1 LAYTAVTGSFIAP
14 FAIYNLL
21 LSMNVI
27 RARMATGTSLGD
39 RSATPASSS
48 SKNSATSLEID
59 DIGDSPKA
67 SSSAGDP
74 LLVSCRIQANF
85 LENVPLALT
94 LAAVVELNGGNR
106 KALAYVL
113 SGLLVARVSHAFG
126 LGNRVM
132 RARQVGY
139 FGSLAVIV
147 SLGNWGAWLCKG
159 YWGF

>member
-1 LAYTAVTGSFIAP
+1 MTGSFIAP
-14 FAIYNLL
+14 FAIYNML
-21 LSMNVI
+21 LSLNVI
-27 RARMATGTSLGD
+27 RARMATSTSLGD

>member
-1 LAYTAVTGSFIAP
+1 
-14 FAIYNLL
+14 
-21 LSMNVI
+21 
-27 RARMATGTSLGD
+27 MATSTSLGD

-48 SKNSATSLEID
+48 SNNSATSLEID